1 MKSVISVISLLTLL
15 LLSTFTFA
23 QVNYDADLIL
33 PQLRSRANACI
44 RNEEITVDMRAPD
57 NVIRLQKKVITV
69 FNENGDDDA
78 RMVIGYDKNTSIKSI
93 KGEIYNAA
101 GILTS
106 KFNLNN
112 FSDVSAA
119 DGFSLFIDSRLK
131 YFRPSV
137 NQYPY
142 TVSYEIE
149 TRNKQNLIIRDW
161 VPALEN
167 NISVEKSSYTF
178 ISKPAD
184 QVRIQMQNYKGE
196 PVETIDEKQKKQ
208 VWLISNLAATR
219 SEPYSPDP
227 EHYLTKVQIAPKQF
241 YYYGRTGSYSNWQ
254 DLGKWVYDDLLKER
268 TALPIPTLQAI
279 KILVKDDSNEKEKA
293 RKIYKYLQEKT
304 RYISVQIGIGGFQP
318 VAASEIDRLGY
329 GDCKALVNYMQSLLK
344 AADIESYYCVVEAG
358 SLKKNIDPA
367 FASMAQG
374 NHIILCLPLKGD
386 TTWLECT
393 NQKIPFGFL
402 SDFTDDRIVFACTPT
417 GGKLLKT
424 PKLSAQNNLQ
434 IRKAELNIS
443 QDGDITGKINTLFS
457 GAQYDNR
464 EIIIDHP
471 LAEQRKLLKTAYNVD
486 NIDFTDVGFSQ
497 KKEISPQLTED
508 LKLSIRNYAPING
521 TKMYLQL
528 NAFNIQP
535 TIQELNSR
543 MLPVYINRGFTDE
556 DTIEYELPENV
567 KTELILIEDKNLKNP
582 FGEYKRSVSKQGRKL
597 TYYRKLVL
605 NDGTFPP
612 EKYAEFSKFI
622 NDVNIADH
630 LKLVLNLK

>member
-1 MKSVISVISLLTLL
+1 MKFVVTVISLLLW
-15 LLSTFTFA
+15 SPFAFA
-23 QVNYDADLIL
+23 QVNYDADLIS
-33 PQLRSRANACI
+33 PQLRSRANSCI

-78 RMVIGYDKNTSIKSI
+78 RMVIAYDKNTSIKGI

-106 KFNLNN
+106 KFNQSN

-131 YFRPSV
+131 LFNPSV

-149 TRNKQNLIIRDW
+149 IRNKQNLIIRDW
-161 VPALEN
+161 MPAMEN
-167 NISVEKSSYTF
+167 NISVEKSTYTF

-184 QVRIQMQNYKGE
+184 EVRIKTQHYKGE
-196 PVETIDEKQKKQ
+196 PIETIDEKQKKQ
-208 VWLISNLAATR
+208 VWSITNHAATKA
-219 SEPYSPDP
+219 EPYSPDP
-227 EHYLTKVQIAPKQF
+227 ERYLTKVQIAPQQF
-241 YYYGRTGSYSNWQ
+241 YYYRHNGTYNNWQ

-268 TALPIPTLQAI
+268 MALPPATMQTI
-279 KILVKDDSNEKEKA
+279 KELVKDDINEKDKA

-318 VAASEIDRLGY
+318 VAASEVDRLGY

-344 AADIESYYCVVEAG
+344 AAEIESYYCVVEAG
-358 SLKKNIDPA
+358 SLKRNVDQA
-367 FASMAQG
+367 FASMGQG
-374 NHIILCLPLKGD
+374 NHIILCMPLQGD

-402 SDFTDDRIVFACTPT
+402 SDFTDDRTVFACTPT

-424 PKLSAQNNLQ
+424 PKLGTQNNLQ
-434 IRKAELNIS
+434 VRKAALSIG
-443 QDGDITGKINTLFS
+443 QDGNVTGKINTLFS

-464 EIIIDHP
+464 ESIIDQP
-471 LAEQRKLLKTAYNVD
+471 LAEQRKLLKNAYNID
-486 NIDFTDVGFSQ
+486 NIDFTNVGFSQ
-497 KKEISPQLTED
+497 KKEINPQLTED

-521 TKMYLQL
+521 DKMYLQL

-535 TIQELNSR
+535 TIQELLNR
-543 MLPVYINRGFTDE
+543 TLPVYINRGFTDE
-556 DTIEYELPENV
+556 DTIEFDLPENV
-567 KTELILIEDKNLKNP
+567 KTELVLIEDKNFNNA
-582 FGEYKRSVSKQGRKL
+582 FGKYIRKVSKDGTKL

-605 NDGTFPP
+605 NDGTFAP

>member
-1 MKSVISVISLLTLL
+1 MKFLSTIILL
-15 LLSTFTFA
+15 LLFSAIAFA
-23 QVNYDADLIL
+23 QVNYDADLIT
-33 PQLRSRANACI
+33 PQLRSRANACV
-44 RNEEITVDMRAPD
+44 RNEDIAVDTRASD
-57 NVIRLQKKVITV
+57 YVIRLQKKVITV
-69 FNENGDDDA
+69 FNSNGDDNA
-78 RMVIGYDKNTSIKSI
+78 RMVISYDKNTSIKSI
-93 KGEIYNAA
+93 KGEIYNAG

-106 KFNLNN
+106 KFNQNN
-112 FSDVSAA
+112 FSDVSAV

-131 YFRPSV
+131 LFNPAV

-149 TRNKQNLIIRDW
+149 LRTKQNLIIRDW
-161 VPALEN
+161 VPGIDN
-167 NISVEKSSYTF
+167 HVSVEKSTYTF
-178 ISKPAD
+178 ISKPTD
-184 QVRIQMQNYKGE
+184 QVRIKTQHYNGE
-196 PVETIDEKQKKQ
+196 PIETIDDKQKKM
-208 VWLISNLAATR
+208 VWSVSNLAATK

-227 EHYLTKVQIAPKQF
+227 EEYLTKVQIAAQQF
-241 YYYGRTGSYSNWQ
+241 HYYGHKGNYNNWQ
-254 DLGKWVYDDLLKER
+254 DLGKWVYEDLLKDR
-268 TALPIPTLQAI
+268 AALPSSTIQMV
-279 KILVKDDSNEKEKA
+279 KDLVKEEANDKDKA
-293 RKIYKYLQEKT
+293 RKIYKFLQEKT

-318 VAASEIDRLGY
+318 VSAAELDRLGY
-329 GDCKALVNYMQSLLK
+329 GDCKALVNYMHSLLK

-358 SLKKNIDPA
+358 SLKRNLDPT

-402 SDFTDDRIVFACTPT
+402 SDFTDDRTVFACTPE
-417 GGKLLKT
+417 GGKLLRT
-424 PKLSAQNNLQ
+424 PKLTTQNNQ
-434 IRKAELNIS
+434 QVRKGVFTIS
-443 QDGDITGKINTLFS
+443 PEGDVTGKMNTVFS

-464 EIIIDHP
+464 ELIIDQP
-471 LAEQRKLLKTAYNVD
+471 EAEQRKLLKNSYNVD
-486 NIDFTDVGFSQ
+486 NINFERVAFSE
-497 KKEISPQLTED
+497 KKEINPQLTED
-508 LKLSIRNYAPING
+508 LKLSIKNYAPVNG

-543 MLPVYINRGFTDE
+543 TLPVYINRGFTDE

-567 KTELILIEDKNLKNP
+567 KTELILIEDKNLKNS
-582 FGEYKRSVSKQGRKL
+582 FGEYKRSISRQGRRL

-612 EKYAEFSKFI
+612 EKYVEFSKFI
-622 NDVNIADH
+622 NDVNVADH